1 MIRAFSQLPEG
12 YQPLLEVDLQ
22 KNKKLALGLNLGAAA
37 VGILM
42 AVIAAFIVP
51 ISALFDLSKGLLPYA
66 IRFGALLVGMIAYI
80 ILHELVHGIVMKY
93 FGAKKIRYG
102 FTGMYAFAGC
112 DCYFDKVSYIAVAL
126 APVVLWGAVLLV
138 LNLLVP
144 ARWFWVVYIIQII
157 NISGAAG
164 DAYVTAKFS
173 RLPADI
179 LVFDRGTG
187 MTVYSKTK

>member
-42 AVIAAFIVP
+42 AVVAAFIVP

-112 DCYFDKVSYIAVAL
+112 DYYFDKVSYIAVAL

-144 ARWFWVVYIIQII
+144 ARWFWVVYMIQII

-179 LVFDRGTG
+179 LVFDHGTG
-187 MTVYSKTK
+187 MTVYSKE

>member
-42 AVIAAFIVP
+42 AVVAAFIVP

-112 DCYFDKVSYIAVAL
+112 DYYFDKFSYIAVAL

-144 ARWFWVVYIIQII
+144 ARWFWVVYMIQII

-187 MTVYSKTK
+187 MTVYSKE

>member
-51 ISALFDLSKGLLPYA
+51 ISALFDLSNGLLPYV

-112 DCYFDKVSYIAVAL
+112 DYYFDKFSYIAVAL

-187 MTVYSKTK
+187 MTVYSKE